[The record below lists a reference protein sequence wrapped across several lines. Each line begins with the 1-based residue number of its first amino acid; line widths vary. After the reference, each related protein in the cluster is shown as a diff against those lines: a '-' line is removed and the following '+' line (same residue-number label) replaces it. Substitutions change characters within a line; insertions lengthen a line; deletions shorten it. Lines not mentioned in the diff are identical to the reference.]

1 MRWDE
6 GANFRRSLIAGD
18 KGICAQAND
27 PGGYKMV
34 LMSAQGGMNN
44 MYLNAT
50 QSGWSVYDQALQMKE
65 STDSAGTGRNNDGVW
80 HHFEYYFQYETG
92 VGSNGILR
100 AWRDGVKIH
109 ERTNINFKTG
119 GGSKY
124 ISFQM
129 IQYTG
134 SSCDSSGYQIDDIEV
149 WDDMPTETKSII
161 PPDTNDSNPN
171 PPGNLII
178 R

>member
-1 MRWDE
+1 
-6 GANFRRSLIAGD
+6 
-18 KGICAQAND
+18 
-27 PGGYKMV
+27 
-34 LMSAQGGMNN
+34 
-44 MYLNAT
+44 
-50 QSGWSVYDQALQMKE
+50 
-65 STDSAGTGRNNDGVW
+65 
-80 HHFEYYFQYETG
+80 
-92 VGSNGILR
+92 
-100 AWRDGVKIH
+100 
-109 ERTNINFKTG
+109 
-119 GGSKY
+119 
-124 ISFQM
+124 M